1 MTNVLILYDRYSKT
15 KDQEFVEYLADGVK
29 IGEEMRYKAE
39 TTEGERFGDGQDT
52 DPHAWDS
59 LSTRMRRQRRHHPS
73 RNHLQ
78 KQKGSLLL
86 DIRKMIRI

>member
-1 MTNVLILYDRYSKT
+1 MIHYSRYQKT

-39 TTEGERFGDGQDT
+39 TTEGDKFGDGLD
-52 DPHAWDS
+52 DPHDWDS
-59 LSTRMRRQRRHHPS
+59 LSTRMRRQRRQQAQ

-78 KQKGSLLL
+78 KQKG
-86 DIRKMIRI
+86 RINISQIIL